1 MIYRTIYIGNPARLR
16 LELQQMV
23 VETEQSGAKTV
34 AVEDLGVLMLYHP
47 QITLTNALMSYLL
60 EHNVAIVNCGANHHP
75 RGMFLPLEGH
85 TTMSS
90 TVRFQVE
97 ASKPLKK
104 QLWAQTVEAKI
115 HNQGALMR
123 IHNLPYMRMKKF
135 TEAVRSADKGNV
147 EGTAAAH
154 YWQYMFKDETELFIR
169 DPGGAPPNNL
179 LNYGYAIL
187 RAIVARS
194 LVGSGLLPIMGL
206 YHRNQYNPFCLADDI
221 MEPYRPYV
229 DQIVKQLLAEY
240 QMDML
245 FELNKELKGRLLQI
259 PTVEV
264 VIDGSRSPLMVAVQ
278 RTTAS
283 LAKCFTSE
291 HRKIL
296 YPILGPL

>member
-1 MIYRTIYIGNPARLR
+1 
-16 LELQQMV
+16 MV
-23 VETEQSGAKTV
+23 VETQDGGAKPV
-34 AVEDLGVLMLYHP
+34 AVEDLGVLMLDHP

-60 EHNVAIVNCGANHHP
+60 ENNVAIVNCGENHHP
-75 RGMFLPLEGH
+75 RGMFLPMEGH
-85 TTMSS
+85 TTMSG
-90 TVRFQVE
+90 TVRFQIE

-123 IHNLPYMRMKKF
+123 KYNLPYMRMRKF

-154 YWQYMFKDETELFIR
+154 YWQYIFKDETELFIR
-169 DPGGAPPNNL
+169 DPSGAPPNNL

-187 RAIVARS
+187 RAMVARS

-206 YHRNQYNPFCLADDI
+206 YHRNQYNPFCLADDV

-240 QMDML
+240 QMGML
-245 FELNKELKGRLLQI
+245 HELNRELKERLLQL

-264 VIDGSRSPLMVAVQ
+264 RINDERSPLMAAVQ